1 MQERLGC
8 ITRGAYTPC
17 TKPGLTLN
25 SLPNM
30 RIESLTFFRFV
41 AALMVV
47 FFHFGGDVGLPTAL
61 LAGQQMVTFFFV
73 LSGFVMVV
81 AYYRRDHIDLK
92 AYWWARVARIFPVY
106 FVALLMMVVYQWLR
120 HSEFEPLA
128 ILLNVLFLQAWISPY
143 PLSVNSPGWSLSVEM
158 FFYFLFPLLVMLIK
172 RSRASSALVLAI
184 AFGTWLLTQGLSI
197 AALNL
202 GGYQGY
208 PSLSHDLMFYFP
220 LTHLCSFLLGVAA
233 GVWFLSREGD
243 ALPSTVSLPLIGLSA
258 FVIAYMLQNAALI
271 QWQIGL
277 KLPFESSFLAPF
289 FGLFIV
295 SMALCHSRLIR
306 VFSLRP
312 LVLLGEASYSL
323 YILQIPLRHLYL
335 AATIRLG
342 EIDPVANFIGLVL
355 FLVAVSILSFLYFEK
370 PANRYL
376 RYTLPGVVRNRMA
389 GMRRRFR

>member
-1 MQERLGC
+1 
-8 ITRGAYTPC
+8 
-17 TKPGLTLN
+17 
-25 SLPNM
+25 M

-41 AALMVV
+41 AALLVV
-47 FFHFGGDVGLPTAL
+47 FFHFGGDIGLPKAL

-92 AYWWARVARIFPVY
+92 AYWWARVARILPVY
-106 FVALLMMVVYQWLR
+106 LVALLMMVVFQWVR
-120 HSEFEPLA
+120 HSDFDPTA
-128 ILLNVLFLQAWISPY
+128 ILLNVLLLQAWVSPY

-158 FFYFLFPLLVMLIK
+158 FFYLLFPLLVVLIK
-172 RSRASSALVLAI
+172 RWRVPPMRVLAV

-202 GGYQGY
+202 GWYQGY
-208 PSLSHDLMFYFP
+208 PSWSHDLLFYFP
-220 LTHLCSFLLGVAA
+220 PTHLCSFLLGVAA
-233 GVWFLSREGD
+233 GVWFLSRKTD
-243 ALPSTVSLPLIGLSA
+243 SLSDRISLPLIALSA
-258 FVIAYMLQNAALI
+258 FVIGYMLQNADLI

-289 FGLFIV
+289 FGFFIV
-295 SMALCHSRLIR
+295 SMALCHSRLIS

-323 YILQIPLRHLYL
+323 YILQIPLRHLYM

-342 EIDPVANFIGLVL
+342 DFDPVAKFVGLVL
-355 FLVAVSILSFLYFEK
+355 YLIAVSVLSFLYFEK

-376 RYTLPGVVRNRMA
+376 RYTFPVVLRSRMA
-389 GMRRRFR
+389 GVARRFR

>member
-1 MQERLGC
+1 MQERLGR
-8 ITRGAYTPC
+8 IIRGAYTPC
-17 TKPGLTLN
+17 TNLGPTLN
-25 SLPNM
+25 TLHNM

-47 FFHFGGDVGLPTAL
+47 FFHFGGDIGLPTAL

-106 FVALLMMVVYQWLR
+106 FVALMMMVVFHWVR
-120 HSEFEPLA
+120 HSDFEPLA
-128 ILLNVLFLQAWISPY
+128 ILLNVFFLQAWISPY

-158 FFYFLFPLLVMLIK
+158 FFYLLFPLLVVLIK
-172 RSRASSALVLAI
+172 RWRVQPLLVLAV

-202 GGYQGY
+202 GWYQGY

-233 GVWFLSREGD
+233 GVWFLSRKTD
-243 ALPSTVSLPLIGLSA
+243 SLSDWISLPLIALSA
-258 FVIAYMLQNAALI
+258 FIIGYMLQNAALI

-295 SMALCHSRLIR
+295 SMALCHSRLIS

-323 YILQIPLRHLYL
+323 YILQIPLRHVYW
-335 AATIRLG
+335 AGMTPFG
-342 EIDPVANFIGLVL
+342 EIDPVAKFIGLVL
-355 FLVAVSILSFLYFEK
+355 FLIAVSIMSFLYFEK

-376 RYTLPGVVRNRMA
+376 RYTFPAVVRNRPA
-389 GMRRRFR
+389 GMAKRFR